1 MPAFGDESG
10 NFRNL
15 LSGNE
20 PYFVLAVAAGERTAC
35 GACAG
40 RTIRL
45 SDSMK
50 EAKWND
56 LVDVEKRRFL
66 ESVSDRSVQ
75 VAYAVAERS
84 DFDRMRHSYALYDE
98 TRMHVRPTSFV
109 TGAMYAALLLSF
121 EESVRTFEFD
131 KVWSDDISAAVV
143 DVLNEVGT
151 SFDATPVISSQS
163 KGVQTADCAAG
174 AVREHALSGGWQ
186 SALRDW
192 SDESEYALAT
202 VEKWLSEYR
211 K

>member
-1 MPAFGDESG
+1 MHAFGDESG

-20 PYFVLAVAAGERTAC
+20 PYFTLAVVAGEPNAC

-45 SDSMK
+45 SESMK

-56 LVDVEKRRFL
+56 LTDVEKRRFL
-66 ESVSDRSVQ
+66 DSVSERDLR
-75 VAYAVAERS
+75 VAYAVTEQS
-84 DFDRMRHSYALYDE
+84 DFDRMRHSYALYE
-98 TRMHVRPTSFV
+98 ASRMRVRPTSFV

-121 EESVRTFEFD
+121 EESVATFDFD
-131 KVWSDDISAAVV
+131 KVWSDDISETVV
-143 DVLNEVGT
+143 RVLEDVGA
-151 SFDATPVISSQS
+151 SFDASPIISSQS

-174 AVREHALSGGWQ
+174 AVREHALGGGWQ

-211 K
+211 Q